1 MQVTIN
7 FKDIDLIVEGI
18 YDSGEDSVMYYNDMS
33 GHPGCAPSFE
43 IESIFVEDSEIDISE
58 LFSFK
63 DLEIIA
69 EKVIEKLEE

>member
-7 FKDIDLIVEGI
+7 FKGIDFIIEGI

-43 IESIFVEDSEIDISE
+43 IESIFVEDSEINIFE
-58 LFSFK
+58 LFSWEDIGK
-63 DLEIIA
+63 
-69 EKVIEKLEE
+69 IEELVLEEIEG